1 MLISRLPNPN
11 ILQQSEPNGLKLW
24 IITVNWGIKML
35 DFCQILKWP
44 VSKSYWK
51 LVLFFENNDIFSFI
65 LYHHASNAGVD
76 LWRCV
81 DTQISTAV
89 VTHCH
94 INRDLKCLDDVC
106 PSRCSTL
113 MSGSWSHQ
121 APAPCTPDVWW
132 WWHRLVLVLVLEVV
146 TWHPS

>member
-1 MLISRLPNPN
+1 MFIVTIALSLASLPHYSGVFFYPLHFFFPNIYINKFCVIYQLIWETDLMLISRLPNPN

-94 INRDLKCLDDVC
+94 INRDLKC
-106 PSRCSTL
+106 
-113 MSGSWSHQ
+113 W
-121 APAPCTPDVWW
+121 
-132 WWHRLVLVLVLEVV
+132 E
-146 TWHPS
+146 

>member
-94 INRDLKCLDDVC
+94 INRDLKCWDDVC

-113 MSGSWSHQ
+113 MSGSSYTLHSWCLVMVTHAGAGAGGGHL
-121 APAPCTPDVWW
+121 APELIPA
-132 WWHRLVLVLVLEVV
+132 
-146 TWHPS
+146 

>member
-51 LVLFFENNDIFSFI
+51 LVLFFENNDIIFF
-65 LYHHASNAGVD
+65 YF
-76 LWRCV
+76 
-81 DTQISTAV
+81 ISTIMRQMLEL
-89 VTHCH
+89 TFE
-94 INRDLKCLDDVC
+94 DV
-106 PSRCSTL
+106 
-113 MSGSWSHQ
+113 
-121 APAPCTPDVWW
+121 
-132 WWHRLVLVLVLEVV
+132 
-146 TWHPS
+146 